1 MNYEK
6 LYYSIINNRIDNTF
20 SGYVENHHILPK
32 SLGGND
38 LPNNLVKLS
47 AREHFICHWL
57 LTKMYSESSVEYKK
71 MVLAFNMMI
80 NCKSDNQERYISSRI
95 YEKMRLKFSLIQRE
109 NQSGENNSQFGTVWI
124 CNQIT
129 QESKRLL
136 SGEVIPDGWEYGR
149 IVNKKVNTL
158 KDLVEE
164 NKNNLSILQSIDLN
178 SSIPKRLKVKIN
190 TCINKILYKQEL
202 QRLHDLYVE
211 VGFEEFVKIT
221 EYPYTLPNLVQTFTR
236 NLDAFIPQS
245 RIKRGK

>member
-80 NCKSDNQERYISSRI
+80 NCKSDNQ
-95 YEKMRLKFSLIQRE
+95 
-109 NQSGENNSQFGTVWI
+109 
-124 CNQIT
+124 
-129 QESKRLL
+129 
-136 SGEVIPDGWEYGR
+136 
-149 IVNKKVNTL
+149 
-158 KDLVEE
+158 
-164 NKNNLSILQSIDLN
+164 
-178 SSIPKRLKVKIN
+178 
-190 TCINKILYKQEL
+190 
-202 QRLHDLYVE
+202 
-211 VGFEEFVKIT
+211 
-221 EYPYTLPNLVQTFTR
+221 
-236 NLDAFIPQS
+236 
-245 RIKRGK
+245 